1 MTTSSLNII
10 VTGIIAEHPGL
21 GGVAWDYIQY
31 AAGLKRLGHRI
42 TYLEDSGSWP
52 YNLDGGPTG
61 DDWVQRDPAPNVA
74 HLQRVMQ
81 RFGLGD
87 DWAYRFP
94 VDDRWFGLSDAAR
107 KDAIAGA
114 DLLINVSG
122 TLEFPER
129 YRGRGRMVYI
139 DSDPVFT
146 QAKIARGDAEFAA
159 RVAAHDR
166 HFSFGEKHSDRVP
179 ATGHIWRPT
188 RQPILLDAWHVNT
201 PPGDAFTT
209 VMSWTSYKPLTFAGR
224 SFGQKDIE
232 FKKFIELPSRVPG
245 AVLEVALGPTR
256 HSDWEDETAALPP
269 AAAALVRAHPE
280 WGPRELL
287 RAAGWRI
294 VDALAL
300 TPDLDSYRDY
310 IARSKAEWSVAK
322 HGYVAGSAGW
332 FSCRSACY
340 LAAARPVVVE
350 DTGFSAV
357 LPTGEGLFAFRDL
370 DEAAAAI
377 VEVEAHYPRHAAA
390 ARALAE
396 TYFDSDRVLTKL
408 IEDAMDSA
416 AAAAAPSSDTLRRS
430 S

>member
-1 MTTSSLNII
+1 MTTSALRIV
-10 VTGIIAEHPGL
+10 VTGIIAEHPWL

-31 AAGLKRLGHRI
+31 AAGLKRLGHRV
-42 TYLEDSGSWP
+42 TYIEDSGQWP
-52 YNLDGGPTG
+52 YNLDGGATG
-61 DDWVQRDPAPNVA
+61 DDWVQRDPAPNLA
-74 HLQRVMQ
+74 HLKRVMD

-87 DWAYRFP
+87 NWAYRFP

-107 KDAIAGA
+107 RDAIANA

-129 YRGRGRMVYI
+129 YRGRGRMIYI

-146 QAKIARGDAEFAA
+146 QVKIARGDADFAA
-159 RVAAHDR
+159 RVNAHDA
-166 HFSFGEKHSDRVP
+166 HFSFGEKLSDKIP
-179 ATGHIWRPT
+179 ATGHGWRPT
-188 RQPILLDAWHVNT
+188 RQPILLDAWHVAT

-209 VMSWTSYKPLTFAGR
+209 VMSWTSYKPLVFQGR
-224 SFGQKDIE
+224 SYGQKDIE
-232 FKKFIELPSRVPG
+232 FKKFIELPRRAPG

-256 HSDWEDETAALPP
+256 HSDWEDESATLPP
-269 AAAALVRAHPE
+269 AVAALVQAHPD
-280 WGPRELL
+280 WGPRDLL
-287 RAAGWRI
+287 RATGWRI
-294 VDALAL
+294 VDALTL
-300 TPDLDSYRDY
+300 TPDLDSYRGY

-322 HGYVAGSAGW
+322 HGYVAGSPGW

-350 DTGFSAV
+350 DTGFSSV
-357 LPTGEGLFAFRDL
+357 LPTGEGLFAFTTL
-370 DEAAAAI
+370 DEAAAGVAA
-377 VEVEAHYPRHAAA
+377 VEAHYPRHAAA

-408 IEDAMDSA
+408 IDDALGSG
-416 AAAAAPSSDTLRRS
+416 AAPSLDKSRKS